1 MATSCLQLENRVNN
15 KTIFSER
22 LKCES
27 ICIAKLMKYGIFIL
41 HSDSELPESIS
52 ACLPVDVLHTEFT
65 YSTFK
70 TFVSSHHKVVEI
82 SSLWSHVLALSPLS
96 NFPETLPMYC
106 YIKQMCI
113 HHLIWYL
120 AHGKHSKL
128 LACWKKLI
136 IESRKWE
143 GETLFLPILLLSLVV
158 ISKAEEAEE
167 NLASSFQEQW
177 DKLVRPEQSLG
188 SPQTQA
194 HWWLA
199 LFLTWWK
206 DRRWQKHKSCMSSS
220 EISEICGWGSRSVQ

>member
-1 MATSCLQLENRVNN
+1 MMATSCLQLENRVNN

-96 NFPETLPMYC
+96 NFPKTLPMYC

-113 HHLIWYL
+113 HHLI
-120 AHGKHSKL
+120 
-128 LACWKKLI
+128 
-136 IESRKWE
+136 
-143 GETLFLPILLLSLVV
+143 
-158 ISKAEEAEE
+158 
-167 NLASSFQEQW
+167 
-177 DKLVRPEQSLG
+177 
-188 SPQTQA
+188 
-194 HWWLA
+194 
-199 LFLTWWK
+199 
-206 DRRWQKHKSCMSSS
+206 
-220 EISEICGWGSRSVQ
+220 